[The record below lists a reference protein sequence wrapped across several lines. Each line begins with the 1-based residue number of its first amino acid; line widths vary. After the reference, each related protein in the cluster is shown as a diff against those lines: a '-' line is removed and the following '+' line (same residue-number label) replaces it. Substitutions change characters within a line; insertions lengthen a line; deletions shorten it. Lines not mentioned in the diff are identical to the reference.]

1 MSEREREK
9 PRPELCDDCE
19 VYKAGGW
26 FGDYLLQPRCFVD
39 SRCDKSIKP
48 LPPEAPSIIEAVLE
62 GKKEREG
69 YHLINGECFI
79 RYVFLVPD
87 DEERAAGH
95 HPVEPTTDKPMP
107 EEAFDKPCPDLTM
120 ERDVSK
126 KITDSRA
133 DGQVPCAECYGTG
146 RWGPNGSLIHEPCH
160 GTGKPAP
167 NQSEVERA
175 RKAEERI

>member
-1 MSEREREK
+1 MSEWFARQNAEEIL
-9 PRPELCDDCE
+9 ELID
-19 VYKAGGW
+19 
-26 FGDYLLQPRCFVD
+26 
-39 SRCDKSIKP
+39 
-48 LPPEAPSIIEAVLE
+48 AVLD
-62 GKKEREG
+62 G
-69 YHLINGECFI
+69 
-79 RYVFLVPD
+79 RYKMLMED
-87 DEERAAGH
+87 KTERAYVVNVRLGQL
-95 HPVEPTTDKPMP
+95 DKCNDD
-107 EEAFDKPCPDLTM
+107 DKPCPDLTM